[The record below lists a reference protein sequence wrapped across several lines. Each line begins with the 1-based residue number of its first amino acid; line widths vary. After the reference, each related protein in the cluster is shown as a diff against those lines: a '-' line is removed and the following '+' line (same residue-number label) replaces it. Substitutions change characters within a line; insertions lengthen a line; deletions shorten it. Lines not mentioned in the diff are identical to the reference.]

1 MAFHPQQMTDQPAG
15 NVRSKQS
22 VQDGTGCTYRGFC
35 KYAYTSFLAIV
46 YARLEGMR
54 TSCRPV
60 KYSPPKL
67 FCCQRPRCHNFSKPI
82 QDLYRTLA
90 LLLTMSTA
98 SHSNLSSMSAHP
110 RRRRCR
116 RRRRSNDSSS
126 SSSDSSTLET
136 LGPWPQ
142 KKNPSETIRQCD
154 SHYDRPRSHQIPSK
168 GFSRSRQQQQQQLPE
183 VDTSLY
189 VALDCEMVGV
199 GTDGLRSMLARV
211 TLIDWNGKT
220 ILDQYIQPTETVTDY
235 RTFIS
240 GVTPSDLCCTGS
252 DDKREEGNS
261 SSCSPGCHRH
271 KLMTWKQCQET
282 VESLIQNRVLIGH
295 ALKNDLR
302 SLGLSHPWQM
312 MRDTAKYEAFMKE
325 AQGTFP
331 FNLQEQLQYPQP
343 HHLRLV
349 SRKLCE
355 LAKERLNRDIQ
366 VPGRPH
372 SPYEDALAALDLYK
386 LVRHK
391 WERVMQ
397 YKVNKTRQIIEAQQ
411 TERPWHEHC
420 PPLAA
425 Q

>member
-1 MAFHPQQMTDQPAG
+1 
-15 NVRSKQS
+15 
-22 VQDGTGCTYRGFC
+22 
-35 KYAYTSFLAIV
+35 
-46 YARLEGMR
+46 
-54 TSCRPV
+54 
-60 KYSPPKL
+60 
-67 FCCQRPRCHNFSKPI
+67 
-82 QDLYRTLA
+82 
-90 LLLTMSTA
+90 
-98 SHSNLSSMSAHP
+98 MSAHP
-110 RRRRCR
+110 RRRRCRCR

-136 LGPWPQ
+136 EGTWLQ
-142 KKNPSETIRQCD
+142 NNKNSIETISQCD
-154 SHYDRPRSHQIPSK
+154 SHDDRPQPHQVPSK
-168 GFSRSRQQQQQQLPE
+168 GFSRSRQEQQQQQQLPE

-211 TLIDWNGKT
+211 TLIDWSGNT

-240 GVTPSDLCCTGS
+240 GVTPNDLCCTVS
-252 DDKREEGNS
+252 DENRGEGPS
-261 SSCSPGCHRH
+261 SACSPACHRH

-282 VESLIQNRVLIGH
+282 IEKLIHNKVLIGH

-325 AQGTFP
+325 PQGPLP
-331 FNLQEQLQYPQP
+331 FNVQEQLQYPQP
-343 HHLRLV
+343 RHLRLV

-386 LVRHK
+386 MVRHK

-397 YKVNKTRQIIEAQQ
+397 YKVNKTRQIMEAQH
-411 TERPWHEHC
+411 TERPWHEHF